1 MAIFILNSKHKSWEN
16 TPSQESPTSV
26 NIFELIGDTASD
38 LPTDPY
44 YFSSPAGRYKMAQGS
59 LAWIISTS
67 NFYMYNS
74 QNQWVM
80 QTASGGGGGGG
91 GTDDYTQLLNLP
103 QINSVTLTGNLTAA
117 DLSLQ
122 SIIDSGHKLDPALI
136 AYDTSHIAV
145 SSTDKSTWDAKSDL
159 TIGTTGTTAAAGN
172 HTHTLSIASDSGTSD
187 LNLSADT
194 KYKITAGGNT
204 YVIKT
209 PVDNN
214 TTYSLASGT
223 DADADKII
231 LTPSSGSAQKITVPY
246 ATTAGSAASADA
258 VAWTNVSSKPTTIAG
273 YGITDAKIAS
283 GVITLGA
290 NTITP
295 LTSHQSVTDN
305 NPTLAWS
312 TKSKVGTVGS
322 TDLNVTMPAKPT
334 YTASDVGLG
343 NVTNDKQ
350 VKGLASGTT
359 QNNLVKFGADGY
371 TVADAGVAV
380 ENQAAGISNVDTKI
394 PTSKSVKQNVAKTSV
409 LDGYAIKSTGSAIA
423 TTDTINDAFGK
434 VEKRVQVNENN
445 ISYNTN
451 NGVKNYLK
459 PETISGIPT
468 GITIQY
474 EADDSITINGAYSG
488 SDYAYVFLHSFTH
501 DAIQYTLSCN
511 VETMAS
517 KYYFYTRDGHMQT
530 TQTLVYTYSDSD
542 TTRIV
547 MRIAP
552 NTSFSNVNVKL
563 MIRPSIIAD
572 TTYQPYALSNAELTA
587 LADLAVPTIPST
599 TTLASYAGTL
609 AKGYHTAFIVNGQNP
624 SDSPVSD
631 NCFVDFF
638 VYSANTAQMRVYPTY
653 STYAGEF
660 YVRTKVSGSWG
671 GWYKFQGTAV
681 T

>member
-80 QTASGGGGGGG
+80 QVASGGGGGGG

-172 HTHTLSIASDSGTSD
+172 HTHVLSIASDSGTSD

-194 KYKITAGGNT
+194 KYKITAGGST

-209 PVDNN
+209 PADNN

-223 DADADKII
+223 GADANKII

-246 ATTAGSAASADA
+246 ATTAGSASSADA

-305 NPTLAWS
+305 NPTLAWG

-445 ISYNTN
+445 ISLQQDTVAQGGNGYAIINGIRLYVSSTTPTGSIPQGSTWINGNIIKAYGRTDNLFDMDSPNITDNTYINTSGQIISDNSYELSDYIPVSASTAYTWRFNLDSGSGHTASSVGLYN
-451 NGVKNYLK
+451 GDKEL
-459 PETISGIPT
+459 ISGVSHAASAR
-468 GITIQY
+468 Y
-474 EADDSITINGAYSG
+474 
-488 SDYAYVFLHSFTH
+488 FSFTT
-501 DAIQYTLSCN
+501 D
-511 VETMAS
+511 
-517 KYYFYTRDGHMQT
+517 
-530 TQTLVYTYSDSD
+530 
-542 TTRIV
+542 
-547 MRIAP
+547 
-552 NTSFSNVNVKL
+552 
-563 MIRPSIIAD
+563 
-572 TTYQPYALSNAELTA
+572 
-587 LADLAVPTIPST
+587 
-599 TTLASYAGTL
+599 
-609 AKGYHTAFIVNGQNP
+609 
-624 SDSPVSD
+624 
-631 NCFVDFF
+631 
-638 VYSANTAQMRVYPTY
+638 ANTA
-653 STYAGEF
+653 
-660 YVRTKVSGSWG
+660 YVRCSV
-671 GWYKFQGTAV
+671 YKATADEAMLNLGNSPLPYV
-681 T
+681 PYLDWQ

>member
-16 TPSQESPTSV
+16 TPGQESPTSV

-59 LAWIISTS
+59 LAWIIGTS

-74 QNQWVM
+74 QNQWVV
-80 QTASGGGGGGG
+80 QTASGGGGGG

-122 SIIDSGHKLDPALI
+122 SIIDSGHKLDPSLI

-145 SSTDKSTWDAKSDL
+145 SSSDKSTWDAKSDL

-172 HTHTLSIASDSGTSD
+172 HTHALSIASDSGTSD

-194 KYKITAGGNT
+194 KYKITAGGST

-209 PVDNN
+209 PADNN
-214 TTYSLASGT
+214 TTYSLTSGT

-246 ATTAGSAASADA
+246 ATTAGSAASASA

-273 YGITDAKIAS
+273 YGITDAKIAN

-290 NTITP
+290 DTITP

-409 LDGYAIKSTGSAIA
+409 LDGYEIKSTGSAIA

-445 ISYNTN
+445 ISKCYTLDTGTVLTAETTDKNLNNYKTIGVYCTSLPSSNFTNIPPDADTTRGFRLLVMMDNRTNLCQIYDEFWTAKRWLRPCTVAGVYQSWVLINTDVSTIQGIQSSETN
-451 NGVKNYLK
+451 YIQINGIRLYFADSA
-459 PETISGIPT
+459 PTGTIPT
-468 GITIQY
+468 GSVGIGWGSGIHY
-474 EADDSITINGAYSG
+474 YDGANWS
-488 SDYAYVFLHSFTH
+488 
-501 DAIQYTLSCN
+501 
-511 VETMAS
+511 
-517 KYYFYTRDGHMQT
+517 
-530 TQTLVYTYSDSD
+530 
-542 TTRIV
+542 
-547 MRIAP
+547 
-552 NTSFSNVNVKL
+552 
-563 MIRPSIIAD
+563 
-572 TTYQPYALSNAELTA
+572 
-587 LADLAVPTIPST
+587 
-599 TTLASYAGTL
+599 
-609 AKGYHTAFIVNGQNP
+609 
-624 SDSPVSD
+624 
-631 NCFVDFF
+631 
-638 VYSANTAQMRVYPTY
+638 
-653 STYAGEF
+653 
-660 YVRTKVSGSWG
+660 
-671 GWYKFQGTAV
+671 
-681 T
+681 